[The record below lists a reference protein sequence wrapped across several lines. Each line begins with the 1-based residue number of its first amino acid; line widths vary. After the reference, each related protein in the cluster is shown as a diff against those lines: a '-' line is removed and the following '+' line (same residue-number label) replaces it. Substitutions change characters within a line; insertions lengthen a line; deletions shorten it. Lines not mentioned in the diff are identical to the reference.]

1 MSDKKTSRIICWITP
16 YAAESLGRVKG
27 DFPRFIAVS
36 VTRTETHTVALC
48 ADKEANHG
56 DT

>member
-48 ADKEANHG
+48 ADEGGKQ
-56 DT
+56 

>member
-1 MSDKKTSRIICWITP
+1 MSDKKTSRHVICWITP

-48 ADKEANHG
+48 ADEGGNK
-56 DT
+56 